1 LAAIAIPR
9 NGRSY
14 SYISSSIPTT
24 TANDDDDSGGFIE
37 EHKHEHQHVK
47 NHHQQQQHQSSSLST
62 TTTTTAQQQPDHNE
76 DAATTGNKDTC
87 LHHMFHEVCFIETM
101 RHWQAWKFSLVEGFC
116 ITVLQQVGIAIVTI
130 CSAYVVME
138 GYITI
143 GNFTTLLG
151 CVSNIAS
158 LGERI
163 GSFLTGLYENH
174 IVLKQISCIINDED
188 ITFDGGVDVFEEKL
202 QHLHVMTKKVGNAV
216 GKTTIDTFQKV
227 KKTNKSSGC

>member
-14 SYISSSIPTT
+14 SYSSSSIATT
-24 TANDDDDSGGFIE
+24 TVNDDYVSGGFTE
-37 EHKHEHQHVK
+37 EHKREHQHAA
-47 NHHQQQQHQSSSLST
+47 NQQQQQQSSSSSTT
-62 TTTTTAQQQPDHNE
+62 TTTTTAQQQPDHTE
-76 DAATTGNKDTC
+76 DTATTDNNNTF
-87 LHHMFHEVCFIETM
+87 LRHMFHEVCFIERM
-101 RHWQAWKFSLVEGFC
+101 RYWQAWKFSVVEGFC

-130 CSAYVVME
+130 CTAYVVME

-163 GSFLTGLYENH
+163 GSFLTGLYEKH

-188 ITFDGGVDVFEEKL
+188 ITFDGGVDVFEEEL
-202 QHLHVMTKKVGNAV
+202 HHLHVMTKKVGNTV
-216 GKTTIDTFQKV
+216 GKTTIDTLQKV